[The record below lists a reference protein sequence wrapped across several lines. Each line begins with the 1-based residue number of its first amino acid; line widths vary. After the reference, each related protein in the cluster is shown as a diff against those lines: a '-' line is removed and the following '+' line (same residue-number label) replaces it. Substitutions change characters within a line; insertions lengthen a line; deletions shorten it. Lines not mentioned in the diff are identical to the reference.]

1 MGGQNVCPVAHVP
14 SAPEVQPLEIPA
26 CFPLD
31 PDTTAAMRYACGGS
45 FRVEWQVDNGYAVVG
60 KTIVC
65 TGNLRGPDQD
75 PQALKMVLIP
85 SIQLAAVLS
94 VLVPAGVVVLG
105 AVVVGTTIY
114 LIVDYYGD
122 LPVVDWRSVPNQLL
136 ADEWALSQMWPP
148 SGIWPSAPLVIR
160 VGPSD
165 TIGPRIAEKAYDN
178 NWGSPRSV
186 YAIEPTSRPNPIG
199 NELALVQV
207 ENLQEVTS
215 WLLVQ
220 STRPSDRV
228 IAGPLSVRYPSDAL
242 NAVANTLEQNWWWP
256 IHVET
261 NGIFAAVT
269 DSTISERFVQHKG
282 DGDSNGSIRIF
293 AKIDP
298 DNRIAKVGGLL
309 IAGNVGHV
317 FFFTVP
323 LRLGPGTGLK
333 RLAESAYYYNP
344 NDVVR
349 GTAYTLSKTIGYGR
363 QPEWSILPRA
373 EAKTRFV
380 EIRSSENLNI
390 PLLILYLP
398 W

>member
-1 MGGQNVCPVAHVP
+1 M
-14 SAPEVQPLEIPA
+14 
-26 CFPLD
+26 
-31 PDTTAAMRYACGGS
+31 
-45 FRVEWQVDNGYAVVG
+45 EWQVDNGYAVVG
-60 KTIVC
+60 KKLVC
-65 TGNLRGPDQD
+65 TGHGPYQD
-75 PQALKMVLIP
+75 PQALKLVLIP
-85 SIQLAAVLS
+85 TIELAAILS
-94 VLVPAGVVVLG
+94 VLVPAGAVVLG

-228 IAGPLSVRYPSDAL
+228 IAGPISVRYPSEAL

-269 DSTISERFVQHKG
+269 DSSLSERFVQHKG
-282 DGDSNGSIRIF
+282 DGSSNGSIRIF
-293 AKIDP
+293 ANIDTTR
-298 DNRIAKVGGLL
+298 RIATVGGLL
-309 IAGNVGHV
+309 IAGNNGHV
-317 FFFTVP
+317 FFFKVP
-323 LRLGPGTGLK
+323 IQQSPGPGMK
-333 RLAESAYYYNP
+333 RLAETSWYYRSG
-344 NDVVR
+344 DVTR
-349 GTAYTLSKTIGYGR
+349 GTAYTLSDTIGDGT

-373 EAKTRFV
+373 RAMVRWE
-380 EIRSSENLNI
+380 EIQSKNNLYL

-398 W
+398 